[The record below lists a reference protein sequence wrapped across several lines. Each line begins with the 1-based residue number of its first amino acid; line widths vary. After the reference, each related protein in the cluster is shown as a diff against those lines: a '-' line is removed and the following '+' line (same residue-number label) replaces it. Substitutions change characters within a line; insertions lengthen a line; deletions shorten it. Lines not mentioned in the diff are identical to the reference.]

1 VLMRDNSFTPAD
13 TTVAT
18 GGTVTWANE
27 GRFGHNAASMFPDKT
42 LDGPRI
48 LTGER
53 SSHTFTS
60 PDVYHY
66 ECVFHPAMVGTVTVI
81 TDGAPAA
88 PAIGRASVGV
98 GSATISWTPPEDS
111 QGSPV
116 IGYRVRVNNGLGAF
130 VRDVEV
136 PDSRA
141 TQTRVTGLRRGTA
154 YRFEVAAL
162 NAVGQSLFSALS
174 NVVVTPRQP
183 FAPRIDRPANHRLT
197 PGGPAPPI
205 AGAPGHR
212 QVTSIQTPPRPLPL
226 PRGCRQRGGY
236 GPPVG
241 PVEPRDSGMSTPP
254 RGPGRRAGP
263 RTPSVAGALGH
274 GCDTRRRPGSTRV
287 GRWRYE
293 PASGCSS
300 GVRACRRVG
309 RACRGVADGWD
320 RFRPCRTRLGQGR
333 RGLAESDADVHRQ
346 RCLAT
351 SQGVAAAQGR
361 PR

>member
-1 VLMRDNSFTPAD
+1 MHAASEDLDHHAVPRGRFAAPGILLLAAMTLTGAAASGRPAVPAATAVQQISTVTTPQHVEVLMRDNSFTPAD

-183 FAPRIDRPANHRLT
+183 FAPRIGRAT
-197 PGGPAPPI
+197 PGPLGGPRTAIARWRGPLNNGGSPI
-205 AGAPGHR
+205 TGYVVTALRITASH
-212 QVTSIQTPPRPLPL
+212 QVGRRLRSPVLPATARSRAFRL
-226 PRGCRQRGGY
+226 PRG
-236 GPPVG
+236 
-241 PVEPRDSGMSTPP
+241 
-254 RGPGRRAGP
+254 
-263 RTPSVAGALGH
+263 
-274 GCDTRRRPGSTRV
+274 
-287 GRWRYE
+287 RY
-293 PASGCSS
+293 
-300 GVRACRRVG
+300 
-309 RACRGVADGWD
+309 
-320 RFRPCRTRLGQGR
+320 RFL
-333 RGLAESDADVHRQ
+333 
-346 RCLAT
+346 
-351 SQGVAAAQGR
+351 VAAGNAVGTGLR
-361 PR
+361 SDRSNLVTPG